1 MSTRARAQLQKSGAS
16 LARTAVRQTPLL
28 QSIAPVTERVNLFSA
43 PTGTGAGHSFSRVS
57 VLPSGR
63 AEGEGEEQDQPAQAQ
78 AGSAP
83 APALTDI
90 AFSTGTRGVHVP
102 LMGITA
108 VAATPVPANAT
119 GLAWTLAAGTA
130 QVAAGTQVTAQGA
143 ITFGAAQSGGTI
155 RVTATQTLPDG
166 STFTAWQDLGLHFHP
181 TGINATSE
189 VGSAPGGASVYG
201 ALFDHDF
208 TSADGNITSLENVA
222 VGEQFPALP
231 DPNGTSHTFPTPFG
245 SLTLSTKN
253 LAATP
258 ANGSN
263 WFLTGGALG
272 GTHDSVTMDRSMVNI
287 GDLITSASKPVPAN
301 TLPASFS
308 VTQSLNWFCWQ
319 TSQWNAITD
328 VPHERTL
335 RDAGGSPEFAV
346 TVNGTEHTDTY
357 TGHPAIFHA
366 RATPATIPTTTNRR
380 SPSRTTIAADTLPST
395 LPAGHALRF
404 SIVGPPLGC
413 SINATSGV
421 LTAGNQAGSVRVRV
435 RDSVAA
441 NPNFDEVTVQ
451 IATPAPAPTPAPTPP
466 TGGTSAAT
474 PNATTPEPEA
484 TAETTPE
491 S

>member
-16 LARTAVRQTPLL
+16 LARTPARETQLL
-28 QSIAPVTERVNLFSA
+28 QSVAPFVERANLFSA
-43 PTGTGAGHSFSRVS
+43 PTGTSAGHSFSRVS

-63 AEGEGEEQDQPAQAQ
+63 AEGEGEEQDQPVQAQ
-78 AGSAP
+78 AGP
-83 APALTDI
+83 APAGGLTDV
-90 AFSTGTRGVHVP
+90 AFSTGAHGVHVP
-102 LMGITA
+102 LMGITE
-108 VAATPVPANAT
+108 VTATPVPASAA
-119 GLAWTLAAGTA
+119 GRLAWTLAAGTA

-143 ITFGAAQSGGTI
+143 ITFGAAQTGGTI

-166 STFTAWQDLGLHFHP
+166 SSNTADRELGLHSHP
-181 TGINATSE
+181 TGINSTSE
-189 VGSAPGGASVYG
+189 VGAASGGATVYG
-201 ALFDHDF
+201 AVFDHDF
-208 TSADGNITSLENVA
+208 ASADGNVTSLENVA
-222 VGEQFPALP
+222 VGEQFPGSP
-231 DPNGTSHTFPTPFG
+231 NPNGTSHTVATPFG
-245 SLTLSTKN
+245 SFTLSTKN

-287 GDLITSASKPVPAN
+287 GDFITSASKPAPAN
-301 TLPASFS
+301 TLPSSFS

-357 TGHPAIFHA
+357 TGHPAIFRA
-366 RATPATIPTTTNRR
+366 RATPASIPPTTDRR
-380 SPSRTTIAADTLPST
+380 SPSRTTIAADTLPGT

-421 LTAGNQAGSVRVRV
+421 LTAGNQAGSVKVRV

-451 IATPAPAPTPAPTPP
+451 IATPAPTPAPTPSA
-466 TGGTSAAT
+466 GGTSTAT
-474 PNATTPEPEA
+474 PAAPSPEVETP
-484 TAETTPE
+484 AETLPE